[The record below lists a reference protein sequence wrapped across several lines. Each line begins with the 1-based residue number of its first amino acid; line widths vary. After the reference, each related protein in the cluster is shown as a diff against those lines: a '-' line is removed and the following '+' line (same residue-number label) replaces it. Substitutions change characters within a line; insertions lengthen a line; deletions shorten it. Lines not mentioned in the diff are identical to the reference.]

1 MSDAQAM
8 RYSLICLFVLLTS
21 LSATTQAEDVM
32 AVSHP
37 RVKDRIALMRS
48 AHHALSELVDMAAG
62 RLMFDKKQ
70 AKTNRRT
77 LIKATRKIPD
87 RFRNNPSDPASNARA
102 KIWDNW
108 GGFKTHA
115 SIANQK
121 AKLINTKNLG
131 KLRQS
136 LQPMMHACLSCHK
149 TYRKPP

>member
-1 MSDAQAM
+1 M
-8 RYSLICLFVLLTS
+8 RYPLICLFVVLTS
-21 LSATTQAEDVM
+21 LSAATLAEDVL

-48 AHHALSELVDMAAG
+48 AHHALSVLVDMAAG

-70 AKTNRRT
+70 AKTNRRA
-77 LIKATRKIPD
+77 LIKATRKIPE
-87 RFRNNPSDPASNARA
+87 RFRNNPSDPASNARE

-115 SIANQK
+115 QSANQK
-121 AKLINTKNLG
+121 AKLINTRNLG

-136 LQPMMHACLSCHK
+136 LQPMIHACLGCHK